1 MAKLDSLM
9 SGQAGVGA
17 GAYCP
22 FPGTGISPPFMIRGS
37 PVPCITIFFLV
48 FGAVFDK
55 NSLWGELNIQKGEL
69 CVKGILAQDLGFVC
83 GPFQGELGRILGV
96 EARLSTIG
104 RGSIGS
110 FDPHPGTPVPSAPYS
125 PSFIT
130 AEGKHP
136 RGSRGHDKG
145 DRRGSMGSGLGI

>member
-37 PVPCITIFFLV
+37 PFPCITIFSLV

-83 GPFQGELGRILGV
+83 GPFQGELCKGGHRSKTTCGEPGAGA
-96 EARLSTIG
+96 EAL
-104 RGSIGS
+104 
-110 FDPHPGTPVPSAPYS
+110 
-125 PSFIT
+125 
-130 AEGKHP
+130 
-136 RGSRGHDKG
+136 
-145 DRRGSMGSGLGI
+145 GSGGG